1 MANAPTPDGAPNL
14 STPDAAPRVAPGV
27 DRRVAI
33 ASVALLLTINLFN
46 YIDRYI
52 LAAVEPLV
60 RDEFFPDPTQAADSK
75 GKMGLLAT
83 AFMVSYMVAAP
94 FFGWL
99 SDRVRR
105 WAIVGIG
112 VMVWSL
118 ASGGSGL
125 ATTFGILLLT
135 RCFVGIGEAAYG
147 PTAPTIIA
155 DLYPVARRG
164 AVLSW
169 FYVAIPVGSALG
181 YTFGGQIA
189 QHLDWRWAFY
199 LVVPPGLLLG
209 VWCFFFREPPRG
221 GMDGGAKHQHAR
233 WRDYLVLFKTPSYVY
248 NLAGMTLMTF
258 AVGGLSFWTPT
269 YIHEFRGYTAGLT
282 DPKAA
287 LAHVNLVFGGITVV
301 TGLSATLLG
310 GWIAD
315 RLRTRFTGSYF
326 LVSGIGMIIGFP
338 LFLVFLASP
347 FPTAWGAMFFAIFF
361 LFLNTGPSNAIIA
374 NVTHPSIRATGYAVS
389 IFTIHALGDAIS
401 PPLIGWISDRFRS
414 AEHPQG
420 NMNAG
425 FYAVAGAFVLSAV
438 FWLLGSKHLARD
450 TERASKALG

>member
-1 MANAPTPDGAPNL
+1 M
-14 STPDAAPRVAPGV
+14 DAAADRQSSAVPGAG
-27 DRRVAI
+27 RAL
-33 ASVALLLTINLFN
+33 ALLLAINLFN

-60 RDEFFPDPTQAADSK
+60 RTEFFPDPSQEAGAK

-94 FFGWL
+94 LFGWC

-105 WAIVGIG
+105 WAIVGLG
-112 VMVWSL
+112 VLVWSL

-181 YTFGGQIA
+181 YTLGGQIA
-189 QHLDWRWAFY
+189 HLLNWRWAFY
-199 LVVPPGLLLG
+199 LVVPPGILLG
-209 VWCFFFREPPRG
+209 ILCFFFREPPRG
-221 GMDGGAKHQHAR
+221 VSDGVAQASR
-233 WRDYLVLFKTPSYVY
+233 RANLRDYLNLFKNRSYMF

-269 YIHEFRGYTAGLT
+269 YIHEFRGYNAGISDST
-282 DPKAA
+282 AA
-287 LAHVNLVFGGITVV
+287 LAHVNFVFGLITVV

-315 RLRTRFTGSYF
+315 RLRGRFPGSYF
-326 LVSGIGMIIGFP
+326 LVSGLGMIVGFP
-338 LFLVFLASP
+338 LFLLFLACP
-347 FPTAWGAMFFAIFF
+347 FPLAWMPMFFAIFF
-361 LFLNTGPSNAIIA
+361 LFLNTGPSNTIIA
-374 NVTHPSIRATGYAVS
+374 NVTHPSIRATAYALS

-414 AEHPQG
+414 PEHPHG

-425 FYAVAGAFVLSAV
+425 FYAVAGAFLLSAL
-438 FWLLGSKHLARD
+438 FWMLGSKHLAKD
-450 TERASKALG
+450 TQLASAGAASP

>member
-1 MANAPTPDGAPNL
+1 MGNTATPGGGSSDR
-14 STPDAAPRVAPGV
+14 APRVAAGV
-27 DRRVAI
+27 ERRVAV
-33 ASVALLLTINLFN
+33 ASVALLLAINLFN

-60 RDEFFPDPTQAADSK
+60 REEFFPDPAQAADSR

-94 FFGWL
+94 LFGWL

-112 VMVWSL
+112 VIVWSL

-125 ATTFGILLLT
+125 ATTFGVLLLT

-164 AVLSW
+164 VVLSW

-181 YTFGGQIA
+181 YTLGGQIA
-189 QHLDWRWAFY
+189 HHLDWRWAFY
-199 LVVPPGLLLG
+199 LVVPPGVLLG

-221 GMDGGAKHQHAR
+221 ASDGEGTPTARAR
-233 WRDYLVLFKTPSYVY
+233 WRDYLVLFTCRSYML

-269 YIHEFRGYTAGLT
+269 YIHEYRGYTAGIT
-282 DPKAA
+282 DAKAA
-287 LAHVNLVFGGITVV
+287 LAHVNFVFGGITVV

-315 RLRTRFTGSYF
+315 RLRTRLPGSYF
-326 LVSGIGMIIGFP
+326 LVSGLGMIVGFP
-338 LFLVFLASP
+338 LFLVFLATP
-347 FPTAWGAMFFAIFF
+347 FPMAWGAMFVAIFF
-361 LFLNTGPSNAIIA
+361 LFLNTGPSNTIIA
-374 NVTHPSIRATGYAVS
+374 NVTHPSIRATAYAVS

-401 PPLIGWISDRFRS
+401 PPLIGWISDRF
-414 AEHPQG
+414 QG

-425 FYAVAGAFVLSAV
+425 FYAVAGAFLLSGV
-438 FWLLGSKHLARD
+438 CWMLGSRHLARD
-450 TERASKALG
+450 TERAMQQLG

>member
-1 MANAPTPDGAPNL
+1 MAIAPTPDEATGTSA
-14 STPDAAPRVAPGV
+14 STPAPRVRPGV
-27 DRRVAI
+27 DRRVAVS
-33 ASVALLLTINLFN
+33 SVVLLLAINLFN

-52 LAAVEPLV
+52 LAAVEPLI
-60 RDEFFPDPTQAADSK
+60 RDEFFPDPEQAADSK

-105 WAIVGIG
+105 WAIVAIG
-112 VMVWSL
+112 VIVWSL

-181 YTFGGQIA
+181 YSFGGQIA
-189 QHLDWRWAFY
+189 QHLGWRWAFY
-199 LVVPPGLLLG
+199 LVVPPGVLLG
-209 VWCFFFREPPRG
+209 LWCLFFRDPPRG
-221 GMDGGAKHQHAR
+221 SAQGEAKPHHAR
-233 WRDYLVLFKTPSYVY
+233 WRDYLALFTCRSYMY

-310 GWIAD
+310 GWLAD
-315 RLRTRFTGSYF
+315 RLRARFSGSYF
-326 LVSGIGMIIGFP
+326 LVSGVGMVVGFP

-347 FPTAWGAMFFAIFF
+347 FPIAWVAMFFAIFF
-361 LFLNTGPSNAIIA
+361 LFLNTGPSNTIIA
-374 NVTHPSIRATGYAVS
+374 NVTHPSIRASAYALS

-414 AEHPQG
+414 PEHPHG

-425 FYAVAGAFVLSAV
+425 FYAVAGAFLLSAL

-450 TERASKALG
+450 TERASKSLE